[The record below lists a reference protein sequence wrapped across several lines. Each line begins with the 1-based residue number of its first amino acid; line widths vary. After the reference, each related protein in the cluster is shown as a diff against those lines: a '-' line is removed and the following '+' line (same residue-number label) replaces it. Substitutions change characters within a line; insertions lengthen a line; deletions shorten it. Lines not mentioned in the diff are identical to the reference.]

1 MGEEELRAAAGA
13 RAGLRGRRR
22 ARARAAGARAGAGA
36 GGGGVGGGVDKV
48 RWAVFNGGQGGLG
61 RFYGPFFS
69 FLPVP

>member
-13 RAGLRGRRR
+13 CAGGGRSRGL
-22 ARARAAGARAGAGA
+22 ARAAGARAGAGA